1 MLNLSLVLNIA
12 LFNNF
17 MEEIYKIGQIIKDR
31 RKSLKVT
38 QNDLA
43 EISGISVRSLKD
55 IEIGKGNPTLTQLI
69 KILNSL
75 GMKLNVKIKNEI

>member
-17 MEEIYKIGQIIKDR
+17 MEEIYKIGQIIKER
-31 RKSLKVT
+31 RKSLNVT

-43 EISGISVRSLKD
+43 EISGISARSLKD
-55 IEIGKGNPTLTQLI
+55 IEIGKGNPTLMQLI

-75 GMKLNVKIKNEI
+75 GLKLNVKIKNEI